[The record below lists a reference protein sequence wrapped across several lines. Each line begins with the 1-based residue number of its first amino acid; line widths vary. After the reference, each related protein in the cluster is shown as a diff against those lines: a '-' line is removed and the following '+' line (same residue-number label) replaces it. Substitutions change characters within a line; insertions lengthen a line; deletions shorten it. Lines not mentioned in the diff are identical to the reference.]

1 MRFVPNDNA
10 IARSGP
16 TATKQLRRELTRMSA
31 STARDEHGAVPARQ
45 LIQTELGPRLLDADD
60 DAVVRQV
67 ALELDQTVPEL
78 TEEFVGWLAEVFP
91 EFNPHDR
98 DTTDLVAS
106 VGDNLHVMW
115 HMVAGGL
122 RPEQVEPPPSALL
135 WPRKM
140 VHEDVSLS
148 VLLRVYYLGHAM
160 IWHRWVQPK
169 LRALDPN
176 RTDTRAVSERLHA
189 ETFNYLDRAA
199 LRVAEHYETEQAKL
213 FTSGARSRAAI
224 AYDILSGT
232 VPTAAMLKVLR
243 FPLQDLHCAWVL
255 WTSSCRLDGQEELL
269 QVADKVHAVL
279 GSAERLSVLHGPSE
293 VWGWSSAPAQITPG
307 KRERLREVLRSR
319 PTAVPEG
326 RRVAGQRA
334 VPTSVDASSGPAPP
348 QLHLAMSTP
357 GRGYGG
363 FRDGNYDARNIKS
376 TVARAGVE
384 APSVHTSQETGL
396 VALMLTDPAAARRFV
411 NAQLG
416 TLAADNDNTRV
427 RRETVLEFLT
437 NGGSYSRAATA
448 LGVHRNTVL
457 YRLQRATKELG
468 RAIELPEHEL
478 TAALLISA
486 WLPHEST

>member
-1 MRFVPNDNA
+1 
-10 IARSGP
+10 
-16 TATKQLRRELTRMSA
+16 MSA
-31 STARDEHGAVPARQ
+31 SAARDEHYSGSARQ

-67 ALELDQTVPEL
+67 ARELDQKVPEL

-91 EFNPHDR
+91 EFDPHDR
-98 DTTDLVAS
+98 DTADLVAS

-122 RPEQVEPPPSALL
+122 RPDQVEPPPSALL

-140 VHEDVSLS
+140 VHENVSLS

-199 LRVAEHYETEQAKL
+199 LRVAEHYETEQAEL
-213 FTSGARSRAAI
+213 FTSGARSRATI

-232 VPTAAMLKVLR
+232 VPTPAMLKVLR
-243 FPLQDLHCAWVL
+243 LPLQDLHCAWVL
-255 WTSSCRLDGQEELL
+255 WTSTSRLDGQAELL
-269 QVADKVHAVL
+269 QVADQVHAVL

-293 VWGWSSAPAQITPG
+293 VWGWSATSVQITPE

-319 PTAVPEG
+319 PTTVLEG
-326 RRVAGQRA
+326 QQLAGPQTARTPA
-334 VPTSVDASSGPAPP
+334 DANSRPAPQ

-357 GRGYGG
+357 GRGHDG
-363 FRDGNYDARNIKS
+363 FRDGNYDARSIKS
-376 TVARAGVE
+376 TVARAGVD
-384 APSVHTSQETGL
+384 APSVHTSLETGL

-411 NAQLG
+411 KAQLG

-468 RAIELPEHEL
+468 RDIELPEHEL
-478 TAALLISA
+478 TAALLITA
-486 WLPHEST
+486 WLPRDST